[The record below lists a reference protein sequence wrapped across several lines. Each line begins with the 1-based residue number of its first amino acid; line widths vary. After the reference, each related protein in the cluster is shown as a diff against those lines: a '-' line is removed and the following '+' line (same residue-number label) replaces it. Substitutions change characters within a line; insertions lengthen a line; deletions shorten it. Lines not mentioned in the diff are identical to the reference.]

1 MESNGALSSNVVVQ
15 VGIVVRDIDRAREVF
30 SKVLG
35 VPVPDV
41 IETAGQ
47 ETAHTVYRGQPT
59 DARAKLA
66 FFHTGTCAI
75 ELIEPIGGPSTWRE
89 QLENHGNSIHHI
101 AFQIRGMDGAIRSLE
116 ALGAETV
123 QRGDYTGG
131 RYAYV
136 DMTDAVGAVLELLE
150 ND

>member
-1 MESNGALSSNVVVQ
+1 MEANGALSSNVVVQ

-30 SKVLG
+30 AKVLG
-35 VPVPDV
+35 VPVPNV

-47 ETAHTVYRGQPT
+47 ETAHTVYRGQPS

-66 FFHTGTCAI
+66 FFHTGQCAI
-75 ELIEPIGGPSTWRE
+75 ELIEPIGGPSTWLE

-101 AFQIRGMDGAIRSLE
+101 AFQIRGMEEVIGSLE
-116 ALGAETV
+116 ALGAQTV

-136 DMTDAVGAVLELLE
+136 EMTESIGAVLELLE